1 MIIHGSPSTIAVVLK
16 TNEGGIWV
24 IAQVLEAIR
33 RGHQVVVMIPDG
45 AGRLRRRLDNLAV
58 DETLLSVRPLT
69 YDFTFKPNLRTMRG
83 LLEIRHALRTVRA
96 DAVLYHLYASALA
109 VRIATVGRRR
119 LRRVHMVA
127 GPLYLEN
134 RLIRMIERVLWRRD
148 SFIIAGSEYTRTLYR
163 QLGVPGNRIASIP
176 YGVDI
181 SKFSPESH
189 ARKAARKQFDISPDD
204 FVVVMVAYV
213 YAPKSLVFPGVGIK
227 GHELL
232 LEAWRTFAAERDDVR
247 LIFVGSGF
255 GEEGETHREKLKAA
269 VVGTAVAGSVE
280 WISSVDDVR
289 AVYSAAD
296 ISVSPSLS
304 DNHGA
309 VLEASAMS
317 VPSIVSDA
325 GALPEGID
333 RRSGWVFET
342 GDARAL
348 ARQLDVAYRSWRDG
362 LLPDRGRIAR
372 QNMVDHFSS
381 SDCVAR
387 VIDIVEERNS

>member
-1 MIIHGSPSTIAVVLK
+1 MIIHDSPSTIAVVLK

-24 IAQVLEAIR
+24 IAQVLEAVR
-33 RGHQVVVMIPDG
+33 RGHRVVVMIPDG
-45 AGRLRRRLDNLAV
+45 AGRLRRRLDSLAA
-58 DETLLSVRPLT
+58 DEELLSVRPLT
-69 YDFTFKPNLRTMRG
+69 YDFTFKPNLRTIRG
-83 LLEIRHALRTVRA
+83 LLEIRRALRAVRA

-109 VRIATVGRRR
+109 VRIATVGRRG

-134 RLIRMIERVLWRRD
+134 RLIRAIERVLWRRD
-148 SFIIAGSEYTRTLYR
+148 SFIIAGSEYTRSLYR
-163 QLGVPGNRIASIP
+163 QLGVPRNRIVSIP

-181 SKFSPESH
+181 SSFSPASH
-189 ARKAARKQFDISPDD
+189 ERKAARKQFNISPNDL
-204 FVVVMVAYV
+204 VVVMVAYV

-232 LEAWRTFAAERDDVR
+232 LDAWRTFAAGRDDVR

-255 GEEGETHREKLKAA
+255 GDEGEAHREKLKAGVA
-269 VVGTAVAGSVE
+269 GTAVADSVE
-280 WISSVDDVR
+280 WISSVEDVR
-289 AVYSAAD
+289 AIYSAAD

-317 VPSIVSDA
+317 VPSIVSNA

-333 RRSGWVFET
+333 PRSGWVFET

-348 ARQLDVAYRSWRDG
+348 AHQLNVAYGSWREG

-372 QNMVDHFSS
+372 QNVVDHFSTS
-381 SDCVAR
+381 ECVAR
-387 VIDIVEERNS
+387 VIDVVEEKKS